1 MTSLSPALLEP
12 IEVLEGLPRAF
23 SSPGWNDLFEVQSWS
38 EKLSLSQY
46 SKEHPKTKP
55 WKRRGWER
63 TRDRRKGMSWDRAD
77 REKTGCHHLQ
87 WNTAQ
92 HRPPASTAP
101 HRFAPHAD
109 SCGPRK
115 RSAAWAVQG
124 TEHSGT
130 QKISSGSKM
139 TGNTSFFFIISSLG
153 HRLDKVWCFSNFR
166 ASSVQQQELT
176 VKGTR
181 YFPQL
186 CTSPKKS
193 STIKHTKSCSAS
205 TWILKPELFQPH
217 KAW

>member
-1 MTSLSPALLEP
+1 MTSFSPALLEP

-46 SKEHPKTKP
+46 SKEHPKAKP

-63 TRDRRKGMSWDRAD
+63 TRDRRKGMSWDRVG

-92 HRPPASTAP
+92 HRPLLQQLHIALLHMLTHVVRGNVQLHGLCKAQNIVALRKYHLVQRWQVTP
-101 HRFAPHAD
+101 H
-109 SCGPRK
+109 
-115 RSAAWAVQG
+115 
-124 TEHSGT
+124 
-130 QKISSGSKM
+130 SSS
-139 TGNTSFFFIISSLG
+139 IISSLG
-153 HRLDKVWCFSNFR
+153 HRMDKVWCFSNFR

-186 CTSPKKS
+186 CTSPKK
-193 STIKHTKSCSAS
+193 K
-205 TWILKPELFQPH
+205 LNN
-217 KAW
+217 